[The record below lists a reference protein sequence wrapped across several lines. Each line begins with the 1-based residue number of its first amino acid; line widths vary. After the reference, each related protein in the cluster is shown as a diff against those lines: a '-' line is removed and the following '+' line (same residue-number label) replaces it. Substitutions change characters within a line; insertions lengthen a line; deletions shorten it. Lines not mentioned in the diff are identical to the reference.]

1 MATTRSSPSMPVHRD
16 SVQQERASRRATGDA
31 VQHGV
36 AGAANSFGSS
46 SGVRVSS
53 AFARILQRSPDL
65 FEASDA
71 RSTGAIW
78 REVVN
83 RGLGQTPL
91 HIAPCDLGDLLMNIL
106 PQWKTVAPRHTLEL
120 ALLGDIPPV
129 YADGEWAAR
138 AFSLLIDYAV
148 RATPEGGAVRVSVR
162 MEEEGVAARVR
173 HFGATP
179 ENERLAHLLEPS
191 APGAHTGGSGL
202 ELPLAQ
208 VILEAQRGQL
218 WPERPATDTG
228 LALATWWPIRE
239 LDVPEDSTI
248 APSQDTESAETSASH
263 AEATISA
270 PAATLAVAE
279 RASSFVERERPV
291 ILIVEED
298 ARMARYLKANLDAS
312 GFACSVARGAED
324 AWRAVDLDA
333 PDAIILDGGARGMRD
348 HSLLRELLAR
358 GACPVL
364 VLGRA
369 HNPLACARALDTGAS
384 DWIAR
389 PFSTEELLARVR
401 VTLRSRSA
409 SEPPRAEAPIGAL
422 SFDVGG
428 RSVRR
433 NGKPVPLSRTE
444 LKLLRVLAACP
455 GAVLSHE
462 ELLERVWGPAYHD
475 ATNFLWVYVRRLRK
489 KIEADPSAPQYIL
502 TVPGVGYRLAH
513 HDEVTNS

>member
-1 MATTRSSPSMPVHRD
+1 MTVNSD
-16 SVQQERASRRATGDA
+16 SVQQERASQHASGDA

-36 AGAANSFGSS
+36 AGVSDTFGEPSS
-46 SGVRVSS
+46 VRVSS
-53 AFARILQRSPDL
+53 AFVRILRRSPDL
-65 FEASDA
+65 FESPDA
-71 RSTGAIW
+71 RSMGAVW

-83 RGLGQTPL
+83 RGLGVTPL

-179 ENERLAHLLEPS
+179 ENEMLAHLLEPS
-191 APGAHTGGSGL
+191 PPGAPVGCSGL

-208 VILEAQRGQL
+208 VVLEAQRGRL
-218 WPERPATDTG
+218 WPERPAVDGG

-239 LDVPEDSTI
+239 LDVHEDSPI
-248 APSQDTESAETSASH
+248 APAQDTAPAETSAQR
-263 AEATISA
+263 AEAVLSA
-270 PAATLAVAE
+270 PATALAEAE
-279 RASSFVERERPV
+279 RPSALVERERAV

-348 HSLLRELLAR
+348 HSPLRELLAR
-358 GACPVL
+358 GACPVV

-369 HNPLACARALDTGAS
+369 HNPLACARALDAGAS

-401 VTLRSRSA
+401 VILRSRRA
-409 SEPPRAEAPIGAL
+409 SEPPRDETPIGAL
-422 SFDVGG
+422 SFDAGG

-433 NGKPVPLSRTE
+433 NGKLVPLSRTE
-444 LKLLRVLAACP
+444 LKLLRVLAARP